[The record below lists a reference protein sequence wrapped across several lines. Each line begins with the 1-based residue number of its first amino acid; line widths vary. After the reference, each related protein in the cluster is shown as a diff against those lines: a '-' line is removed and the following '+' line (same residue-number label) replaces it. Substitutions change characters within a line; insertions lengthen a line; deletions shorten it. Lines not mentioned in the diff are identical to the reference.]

1 MDRIRNEQIRKTAQ
15 IKRFGDK
22 VTEPKLRWFEDLRR
36 WTVNALDKGC
46 RQEEKNKIREE
57 CVIAKDREANDLLWC
72 PLKRAA

>member
-36 WTVNALDKGC
+36 WTVNALDKGY
-46 RQEEKNKIREE
+46 RQEEKNKITEKN
-57 CVIAKDREANDLLWC
+57 V
-72 PLKRAA
+72 